1 MPRKCPPGTIC
12 IENITLIFLII
23 IIIFGAYLFL
33 NIKNN
38 KVNVLQSMPQMLVP
52 QKIPQLNIQT
62 PQNNQMQNMFFD
74 PHTMPQRDRNYT
86 KNMTDP
92 RGGIPINVKTQGY
105 DAPFRQIGILT
116 RNNGG
121 ETILPLMGRPLITN
135 KDKHQF
141 YTMNDKNHM
150 IKLPISKNGR
160 SCTGEYGCDDLFNGD
175 TVYVEGYKD
184 SFKVTMYENN
194 SPSYIPFL

>member
-38 KVNVLQSMPQMLVP
+38 KVNVLQSTPQMLVP

-135 KDKHQF
+135 KDKIP
-141 YTMNDKNHM
+141 T
-150 IKLPISKNGR
+150 IIES
-160 SCTGEYGCDDLFNGD
+160 
-175 TVYVEGYKD
+175 VYY
-184 SFKVTMYENN
+184 
-194 SPSYIPFL
+194 